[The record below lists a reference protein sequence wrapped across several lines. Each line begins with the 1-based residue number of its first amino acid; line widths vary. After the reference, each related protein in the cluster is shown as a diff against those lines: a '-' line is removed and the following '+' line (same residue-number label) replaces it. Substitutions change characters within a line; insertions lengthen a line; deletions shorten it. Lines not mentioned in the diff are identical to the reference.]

1 MNKWKVAASLAVV
14 AIGGYFCFSKLAI
27 RHESLELHD
36 QVRNRDVM
44 VDVAVR
50 RDAEIKADAGY
61 STLPVA
67 VISQGNTVKNTEYS
81 FIANALAARGY
92 LVLSIQHDLPSDAPL
107 VTVKGA
113 LYAGRLQIYE
123 RGEANI
129 DFVLGEM
136 EKRQPHA
143 DYGDLTLLG
152 HSNGGDISMY
162 YAKQHASRVKQVVT
176 LDNLRVP
183 FVTDARL
190 KILSFRSHDN
200 VFKADPGV
208 VPDEEAAKA
217 AGIDIV
223 QTDARHTDMSDR
235 GPDLVKESIEATLDR
250 FLSDNS
256 SSDLTSAVTRR
267 LAVFD
272 PQTMVP

>member
-1 MNKWKVAASLAVV
+1 MSLAVV
-14 AIGGYFCFSKLAI
+14 AVGGYFFLSKFAI
-27 RHESLELHD
+27 RHETLALHD

-44 VDVAVR
+44 VDMAVR
-50 RDAEIKADAGY
+50 RDAELKANAGY

-92 LVLSIQHDLPSDAPL
+92 LVLSVQHDLPTDAPL

-113 LYAGRLQIYE
+113 LYAGRLPIYE

-136 EKRQPHA
+136 KRRQPNA

-162 YAKQHASRVKQVVT
+162 YAKLHASRVKRVVT

-190 KILSFRSHDN
+190 KILSFRSHDD

-208 VPDEEAAKA
+208 VPDEDAAKA

-223 QTDARHTDMSDR
+223 QTDAQHTDMSDR
-235 GPDLVKESIEATLDR
+235 GPDLVKASIEATLER
-250 FLSDNS
+250 FLGDSS
-256 SSDLTSAVTRR
+256 SSDLTSAVSSK